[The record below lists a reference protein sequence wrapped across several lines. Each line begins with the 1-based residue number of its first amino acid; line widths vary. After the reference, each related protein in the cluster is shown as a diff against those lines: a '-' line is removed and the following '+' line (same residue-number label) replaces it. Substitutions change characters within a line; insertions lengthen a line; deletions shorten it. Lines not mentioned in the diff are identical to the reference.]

1 MTKAMRPGG
10 PAGPILGLL
19 LLLAAC
25 RGRAEDPARI
35 VHDKLLRPEERLLSL
50 RVLDPDDGRAVAVVV
65 ATAGGK
71 PELRIYEKGEK
82 GSFVLAHSTHQ
93 GDQFRN
99 LVLEDVNA
107 DGREEILVT
116 WSGGHLEILEVI
128 ARRDD
133 GSYATLFQ
141 NAGREIE
148 RRYGQTGAA
157 EFWITGRNYEE
168 KPGQPPTYSTTVYRW
183 EGDRFK
189 EATR

>member
-1 MTKAMRPGG
+1 MKATRSPRS
-10 PAGPILGLL
+10 ATAVFALIVLL
-19 LLLAAC
+19 VAC
-25 RGRAEDPARI
+25 RARTEDPARI
-35 VHDKLLRPEERLLSL
+35 VQDKLLRPEERLLAL
-50 RVLDPDDGRAVAVVV
+50 RVLDPDTDRGIAAVV
-65 ATAGGK
+65 AAPRGTS
-71 PELRIYEKGEK
+71 ELRIYEKGAR
-82 GSFVLAHSTHQ
+82 GDYILAHSTHQ

-148 RRYGQTGAA
+148 RRYGAGGTA
-157 EFWITGRNYEE
+157 EFWITSRSYNEQQ
-168 KPGQPPTYSTTVYRW
+168 GQQPTYITTVYRW
-183 EGDRFK
+183 EGDRFT
-189 EATR
+189 EAKPR